1 MTPKFPIYIVS
12 KGRWQTRHT
21 SKALD
26 AMRVPYR
33 MIVEDS
39 EHDAYAAQVGADRC
53 LVLPQRYLDEYDTC
67 DDLGDSKPKG
77 PGAARNFAWQHSV
90 DEGHARHWVMDDN
103 IASFNRLNRNLMRK
117 VMTGAVFC
125 AMESFTERFRNVVL
139 SGPAYD
145 FFVKAKEPHPPFVA
159 NTRIYSCL
167 LIDNAAPYRWRGRYN
182 EDTDLALR
190 VLKDGLCTI
199 QFNAFLQEKSTT
211 QKMKGGNTDAFYDK
225 EGTLPKSQML
235 ADLHPDVAKV
245 VWRFNRWHHAVNYRK
260 FKRNRL
266 QYVDGFVQPSGP
278 NEFGMKL
285 RSKLTKGK

>member
-1 MTPKFPIYIVS
+1 MNPDFPIYIVS

-26 AMRVPYR
+26 AMGVPYR
-33 MIVEDS
+33 MIIEDA
-39 EHDAYAAQVGADRC
+39 EHDAYAAEVGADRC
-53 LVLPQRYLDEYDTC
+53 LVLPQRYLNEYDTC
-67 DDLGDSKPKG
+67 DDLGDTKSKG
-77 PGAARNFAWQHSV
+77 PGAARNFAWQHSI
-90 DEGHARHWVMDDN
+90 DEGFARHWVMDDN

-117 VMTGAVFC
+117 VTSGTILKV
-125 AMESFTERFRNVVL
+125 MEDFSQRYANVIL

-167 LIDNAAPYRWRGRYN
+167 LIKNDAPYRWRGRYN

-190 VLKDGLCTI
+190 VLKGGGCTI
-199 QFNAFLQEKSTT
+199 QFNAFLQEKQTT

-235 ADLHPDVAKV
+235 ADLHPDVARV
-245 VWRFNRWHHAVNYRK
+245 VWRFGRWHHHVSYKN

-266 QYVDGFVQPSGP
+266 KFVDGFVMPDGP
-278 NEFGMKL
+278 NEYGMRL
-285 RSKLTKGK
+285 RPRG